1 MPNYNQAPKLYHLKD
16 AFKSN
21 NFYQLPQGV
30 MDKVFQ
36 KLSGREGNAIKL
48 ITVLLGTLGNGSFGI
63 SEAWICERTGMEHST
78 YIRARNNLR
87 DKGWIVL
94 EDGYLFVLVDVI
106 MDDEFSSKS
115 QEEKEVV
122 ISNNLYSLKKY
133 YFIDKS
139 SDMKSPLRS
148 DVKSLQCSDMKSPLR
163 SDVKSPIINNNINN
177 NIDNNININSL
188 EGDQEKSYPIA
199 KVISQETANQI
210 IEKKWITND
219 IFLASTGK
227 YIRVRQED

>member
-48 ITVLLGTLGNGSFGI
+48 ITVLLGTLGNGSFGV

-148 DVKSLQCSDMKSPLR
+148 DVKS
-163 SDVKSPIINNNINN
+163 PIINNNINN

>member
-133 YFIDKS
+133 YSIDKS
-139 SDMKSPLRS
+139 
-148 DVKSLQCSDMKSPLR
+148 